1 MPKQIINTPPLDRNA
16 RPVSGGREV
25 KQVAWPVPDWCQAMG
40 VGRSKT
46 YELMKDGAIDSVL
59 IGRRRL
65 IITPPD
71 EFIRRLASQQI

>member
-1 MPKQIINTPPLDRNA
+1 MPKRINTSLLDRNA
-16 RPVSGGREV
+16 LPVRGEREV
-25 KQVAWPVPDWCQAMG
+25 KQVAWPVPDWAQAMG

-46 YELMKDGAIDSVL
+46 YELMKDGVIDSVL
-59 IGRRRL
+59 VGRRRL